1 MPDRKN
7 APVLP
12 ATERVNPRTAGLD
25 RGSAVDVVRALL
37 DEERGVVAA
46 LDPAAGAI
54 ARAAEAFAAAIR
66 AGGRVF
72 YAGAGTS
79 GRLGVLDASECPPTF
94 GVDASSVQAI
104 IAGGPEAVF
113 RAREGA
119 EDRAEDGAAAA
130 RERGVGRSDLVIGI
144 TASGRTPFVRGVLE
158 AATAAGARTALVTC
172 VAAPAIGAAAEIVIA
187 ADVGPEAIAG
197 STRLKAGTATKIVL
211 NALSTAAMVLLGK
224 VHGNLMVD
232 LKPSNEKLVHR
243 ARRIVSEVAGV
254 TLEKAEGLLAASGG
268 DAKVAI
274 VMHAA
279 AVGADAARARL
290 RESGDVL
297 ARAIDR

>member
-1 MPDRKN
+1 MSDRPD
-7 APVLP
+7 VLP
-12 ATERVNPRTAGLD
+12 ATERINPRTSRID
-25 RGSAVDVVRALL
+25 RGSAEDVVRALL

-46 LDPAAGAI
+46 LDPHAGAI
-54 ARAAEAFAAAIR
+54 ARAASLYAEVLR

-94 GVDASSVQAI
+94 GTDPSAIQAI
-104 IAGGPEAVF
+104 IAGGPDAVF
-113 RAREGA
+113 RASEGA
-119 EDRAEDGAAAA
+119 EDRADDGAAAI
-130 RERGVGRSDLVIGI
+130 RQRGVGAADLVIGI
-144 TASGRTPFVRGVLE
+144 TASGRTPFVRGALE
-158 AATAAGARTALVTC
+158 AAAAAGATTVLVTC
-172 VAAPAIGAAAEIVIA
+172 AKEPELRSAASLVIA

-197 STRLKAGTATKIVL
+197 STRLKAGTATKIIL
-211 NALSTAAMVLLGK
+211 NALSTSAMVLLGK

-232 LKPSNEKLVHR
+232 LRPGSEKLVHR

-254 TLEKAEGLLAASGG
+254 SPLEAEKLLAASGG

-279 AVGADAARARL
+279 RVDAAAARARL
-290 RESGDVL
+290 GESGGVL
-297 ARAIDR
+297 ARALDR